1 VPAHALPL
9 RVAAVAIRL
18 HHRFHGPR
26 GDYVGLAG
34 AAAASWAGL
43 PGPGEAALITAGVL
57 AAHHKLDL
65 LSVVATAW
73 LGATLGGTAGWWIGL
88 KAGREVVTKPGPL
101 HHLRIAALERGD
113 RFYARFGVVAV
124 FFAPSWVAGIHGMR
138 AVSFIAANAVS
149 ALIWALLFG
158 LGAYFVGPTVTD
170 LVVDIGLVGG
180 IVIGG
185 LVVAAVAG
193 MLVRSRRRQ

>member
-1 VPAHALPL
+1 VLAHVVPL

-26 GDYVGLAG
+26 GDYFGLAG
-34 AAAASWAGL
+34 AAVASWAGL

-73 LGATLGGTAGWWIGL
+73 AGATVGGTAGWWIGL
-88 KAGREVVTKPGPL
+88 KAGREVVTKSGPL
-101 HHLRIAALERGD
+101 HHFRIAALERGD
-113 RFYARFGVVAV
+113 RFYERFGLLGV

-138 AVSFIAANAVS
+138 PISFIAANAVS
-149 ALIWALLFG
+149 ALIWALMFG
-158 LGAYFVGPTVTD
+158 LGAYFLGPTVAD
-170 LVVDIGLVGG
+170 LVVDLGLVGG
-180 IVIGG
+180 ILIGA
-185 LVVAAVAG
+185 LAIAAVVG
-193 MLVRSRRRQ
+193 VIVRSRRRK